1 MNSKENIAG
10 ICNLVQ
16 RSWSRNKQRE
26 RVGNDTGSGE
36 SGMKS
41 STVYETLQSML
52 RGSAFILS
60 DIENY

>member
-10 ICNLVQ
+10 VCNLVQ
-16 RSWSRNKQRE
+16 RSSSRNEQRE

-41 STVYETLQSML
+41 STQSMKPYKACL
-52 RGSAFILS
+52 EVQHLS
-60 DIENY
+60 